1 MSDVNDLVN
10 RIEGAF
16 TSVREKL
23 KRQQQEQ
30 VHAHL
35 DRQRLLKQYEKAQA
49 RVVEIARPRLQALA
63 ERAGERVKVTPEVS
77 QTRRKATFEFRSNKV
92 LITLSF
98 EVSPDLPIKNVVV
111 ASDLTVVPVLW
122 KFDSHAEFVT
132 PIDATDEAG
141 LTRWLDD
148 RIVGFVELYIQ
159 IHEGEFFDKAEYV
172 EDPVAGVKFPRFAAG
187 ATLDHGGTT
196 YFFIDDTTRAEF
208 ARQKGIATA

>member
-1 MSDVNDLVN
+1 MCRNS
-10 RIEGAF
+10 
-16 TSVREKL
+16 
-23 KRQQQEQ
+23 
-30 VHAHL
+30 
-35 DRQRLLKQYEKAQA
+35 A
-49 RVVEIARPRLQALA
+49 RDMGTNPQ
-63 ERAGERVKVTPEVS
+63 
-77 QTRRKATFEFRSNKV
+77 
-92 LITLSF
+92 
-98 EVSPDLPIKNVVV
+98 
-111 ASDLTVVPVLW
+111 
-122 KFDSHAEFVT
+122 FDSHAEFVT
-132 PIDATDEAG
+132 PIDAMDEAG